1 MTSNTHSFGPV
12 SSVLATELRE
22 RVARQGLVIWLD
34 ADNHY
39 SAFVDRLIALR
50 AAGDLKYEVRAYR
63 GSHLQLLL
71 ELEGLAGG
79 LDKSHLVIH
88 LPGFNEE
95 TVRKTPL
102 LELYSAGVRY
112 RKALDTLITEAAA
125 GDVRPEQIAEFCGRE
140 GLSLSMADAWLNAHL
155 TAGGE
160 GLAGHLRNMSLT
172 ALVDDL
178 LADGY
183 VASQL
188 DSEANRN
195 AVWERLGS
203 LIGLT
208 EKWREDW
215 HAGGSHRAKD
225 FAFTAASWSLCVEYI
240 HDLNRPP
247 VGERLQAIP
256 ELPSQLVTAC
266 SQLATHLR
274 DRHVDF
280 YQRTADETEAA
291 LVDEVEVA
299 QASDLGQIDTFRF
312 EEELVLQAALA
323 AIAEHQWDAAA
334 KWVELRQDDRS
345 FWLRQEPVRRSA
357 WQLID
362 DAARLGQR
370 IEDAGARL
378 DVTDSLEAAVDRY
391 TQQGAAVD
399 QAHRHLEQRRLAL
412 LYPQLPEFETLR
424 SCLDSMRRRWRSWAD
439 NWARDFNALCQ
450 QRGFLPPAEL
460 QQRTLFD
467 EVVRPLVQEP
477 GTTALFMIDAF
488 RFEMG
493 SELYAALSD
502 SQATTAHLRGRLAEL
517 PTVTEVGMN
526 VLPPVSDAGRLRPK
540 VSGGKI
546 LGFSTGQFRVSDEKT
561 RKRAISDRV
570 GGETC
575 PWLTLN
581 EVMTRD
587 SKSLKQAIARARLV
601 IVYCREIDDAGEK
614 GVGLSVFDNVMQRL
628 RAAWR
633 MLRDAGV
640 HQFVFTADHGFLL
653 LDENAPQVQSH
664 GRKIDPKRRHV
675 FSEVAADH
683 KSEVRVPLADLGY
696 EGESGNFMFPEST
709 AVFDTG
715 DRSMS
720 YVHGGNSLQ
729 ERVIPVLTLSHRA
742 PIGNIT
748 RRYVVA
754 AEAQPGVAGMH
765 CVKARVD
772 NVAQQSLGFVGS
784 GTIELGLRVSD
795 EPSVQAELCE
805 IRGGARLS
813 SGAVIASIG
822 ESFELF
828 FRLSGTTETRVR
840 IELFHTGAE
849 ADVSPCVVDGRF
861 AVTAARTS
869 SRPATLESQP
879 ARGRE
884 WLKELPDGGIRQLF
898 LHLAEHGTVTE
909 SEAATMLG
917 NPRALRRFDIRF
929 EEFAAKAPFNVRIDV
944 VAGVKRYVRE
954 GNSR

>member
-1 MTSNTHSFGPV
+1 
-12 SSVLATELRE
+12 LEAELRE
-22 RVARQGLVIWLD
+22 RVARHGLVIWLD

-39 SAFVDRLIALR
+39 SDFVDRLIELR
-50 AAGDLKYEVRAYR
+50 AAGDLKYEVRAFR
-63 GSHLQLLL
+63 GSHLQLMLD
-71 ELEGLAGG
+71 LEGLAGG
-79 LDKSHLVIH
+79 LDKSRLVIH

-95 TVRKTPL
+95 AVRKTPL
-102 LELYSAGVRY
+102 FELYSAGVRY
-112 RKALDTLITEAAA
+112 RKALDTLVTEAAA
-125 GDVRPEQIAEFCGRE
+125 GDVHPEQIASFCQQE
-140 GLSLSMADAWLNAHL
+140 GLTLALADQWLNAHL
-155 TAGGE
+155 TEGGE
-160 GLAGHLRNMSLT
+160 GLAGHLRNLTLT
-172 ALVDDL
+172 ALIDDL
-178 LADGY
+178 LGDGHVANHLDAEAD
-183 VASQL
+183 
-188 DSEANRN
+188 RH

-208 EKWREDW
+208 QRWREVW
-215 HAGGSHRAKD
+215 PTAGSTQAKEV
-225 FAFTAASWSLCVEYI
+225 AFTAASWALCVEYI
-240 HDLNRPP
+240 HDLQHRQP
-247 VGERLQAIP
+247 VGERLRLIP
-256 ELPSQLVTAC
+256 ELPAPVVDAC

-274 DRHVDF
+274 DRHADF
-280 YQRTADETEAA
+280 YAYTAAETEAA
-291 LVDEVEVA
+291 LVDEVEAA
-299 QASDLGQIDTFRF
+299 QAADLGQIDTFLF
-312 EEELVLQAALA
+312 EEELVLKAALT
-323 AIAEHQWDAAA
+323 AIADHQWDVAA
-334 KWVELRQDDRS
+334 KWVELRQGDRS
-345 FWLRQEPVRRSA
+345 FWLRQEPARRSE

-362 DAARLGQR
+362 DAARLGQS
-370 IEDAGARL
+370 IDAAGTRL
-378 DVTDSLEAAVDRY
+378 DVTENLEAAVDRY
-391 TQQGAAVD
+391 VQRGAAVD

-412 LYPQLPEFETLR
+412 LYPHLPKFETLR
-424 SCLDSMRRRWRSWAD
+424 TCLDGMRRHWRSWAD
-439 NWARDFNALCQ
+439 AWARDFNAVCT
-450 QRGFLPPAEL
+450 QRGFLPPAAL

-477 GTTALFMIDAF
+477 GTTALFLIDAF

-493 SELYAALSD
+493 EELYAAISD

-546 LGFSTGQFRVSDEKT
+546 LGFSTGQFRVSNEDT
-561 RKRAISDRV
+561 RKRAMYDRI
-570 GGETC
+570 GGGTC

-581 EVMTRD
+581 DVMTRD
-587 SKSLKQAIARARLV
+587 AKSLKQAIARAQLV

-640 HQFVFTADHGFLL
+640 RQFVFTADHGFLL

-675 FSEVAADH
+675 FSEHAANH
-683 KSEVRVPLADLGY
+683 KDEVRVSLADLAYDGETGY
-696 EGESGNFMFPEST
+696 FMFPEST

-742 PIGNIT
+742 AVGSST
-748 RRYVVA
+748 LRYSVA
-754 AEAQPGVAGMH
+754 AQPRSGVAGMH
-765 CVKARVD
+765 CVEARVD
-772 NVAQQSLGFVGS
+772 NVAQQSLDFGGS

-795 EPSVQAELCE
+795 ETSVQVELCE

-813 SGAVIASIG
+813 SGAVIATIG
-822 ESFELF
+822 EPFELF
-828 FRLSGTTETRVR
+828 FRLSGSTETRVR

-849 ADVSPCVVDGRF
+849 ADVSPCAVEGRF

-869 SRPATLESQP
+869 NRPNSLQP
-879 ARGRE
+879 VASKGRE
-884 WLKELPDGGIRQLF
+884 WSEELPDDGARQVF
-898 LHLAEHGTVTE
+898 LHLAEHGVVTE

-917 NPRALRRFDIRF
+917 SQRAARRFAMRF
-929 EEFAAKAPFNVRIDV
+929 DELAAKVPFNAHIEV

-954 GNSR
+954 GTST